1 MKDMSAALRSKRR
14 ANALY
19 SGHQA
24 LEKILKAVL
33 AAQNKE
39 IAHVH
44 KLERLAEL
52 CGIVMSDKDRLELTK
67 ISGFYINT
75 KYSSAKSQ
83 FRLSCTPQFT
93 VENATIIRRWHKSL
107 KLQAIQLRASL
118 PDKTPA
124 SYPENSFN

>member
-1 MKDMSAALRSKRR
+1 MSMTLKQHVDHWVNSSEENMKDMSAALRSKRR

-44 KLERLAEL
+44 KL
-52 CGIVMSDKDRLELTK
+52 
-67 ISGFYINT
+67 
-75 KYSSAKSQ
+75 
-83 FRLSCTPQFT
+83 
-93 VENATIIRRWHKSL
+93 L
-107 KLQAIQLRASL
+107 KLQAIKLRASL